1 MISKPTKQPKKGSF
15 VTLADWMAKKLN
27 LHGDELIVYGIIYSF
42 SQDGSSSFRGSIKY
56 ISFWTGRSRP
66 TVIKILKLLLEKN
79 YIFKKEI
86 NYTNLN
92 AKYHYCEY
100 RANLSIL

>member
-1 MISKPTKQPKKGSF
+1 MIAKPTKQPKKGSF
-15 VTLADWMAKKLN
+15 VTLAEWMVKKLN
-27 LHGDELIVYGIIYSF
+27 LHGDELIVYAIIYSF

-66 TVIKILKLLLEKN
+66 TVIKTLKSLMSKN

-86 NYTNLN
+86 QYTGKNSD
-92 AKYHYCEY
+92 YHYCEY
-100 RANLSIL
+100 RANLSVL

>member
-15 VTLADWMAKKLN
+15 VTLADWMVKKLN
-27 LHGDELIVYGIIYSF
+27 LNGDELVVYAIVYSF
-42 SQDGSSSFRGSIKY
+42 SQDGSSCFRGSLRF

-66 TVIKILKLLLEKN
+66 TVIKILKLLLDKN

-92 AKYHYCEY
+92 TKYHYCEY